1 MKTPHE
7 KMVETMKKKYGDD
20 YFSKLGSHTKNRPNR
35 NNLAH
40 MRRLGKLGAQK
51 RWGTKNKKG
60 IKDDNIQ
67 VLCELPSPI
76 ILINNIPQRQEVDNR
91 PSSKKRY
98 MHLYVIQP
106 YPHKKYLYVNYEKE
120 SNHAKALQAFKRR
133 HPQTSP
139 VLRSDLAPSEKFT
152 SSQLK
157 EACTKLIN
165 ELSDA
170 GYMPIKG
177 GPLLQRYWQTYVIY
191 VNSPDSNIVYVGQSE
206 YPRELRLVQHQIGL
220 NSARV
225 FKNNKNV
232 AHSLAKSLMNDDR
245 YFSKKTAIAAESELS
260 NRLKGKGY
268 KVYGGH

>member
-7 KMVETMKKKYGDD
+7 KMVETMKKKYGDG

-35 NNLAH
+35 NNPEH
-40 MRRLGKLGAQK
+40 MSKLGKLGALK
-51 RWGTKNKKG
+51 RWGSRNRKG

-120 SNHAKALQAFKRR
+120 SDHAKALQEFKRR

-139 VLRSDLAPSEKFT
+139 VLGPDLAPSEKFT

-191 VNSPDSNIVYVGQSE
+191 INKAYANAVYVGQSK
-206 YPRELRLVQHQIGL
+206 YPRELRLLQHQAGL
-220 NSARV
+220 SSARI
-225 FKNNKNV
+225 FKNGYKK
-232 AHSLAKSLMNDDR
+232 AHSLAFNLMDENK
-245 YFSKKTAIAAESELS
+245 YTSQQEAMVAEKDLAE
-260 NRLKGKGY
+260 RLRKMRLI
-268 KVYGGH
+268 VYGGH